1 MASVLSCTV
10 WFPSMLSL
18 GSLPVTSFGSV
29 ALRPPSCRKSPC
41 GPLRST
47 CTRSGLAFMPPRRN
61 QPKEVPAMA
70 KATTTTAQ
78 AEKKPATGI
87 NLVRIGGRLA
97 ADPELRHS
105 ANGLAHC
112 KLRVADNTGK
122 VAQFHPV
129 VIFEQLAEQAAESF
143 KKG

>member
-1 MASVLSCTV
+1 
-10 WFPSMLSL
+10 
-18 GSLPVTSFGSV
+18 
-29 ALRPPSCRKSPC
+29 
-41 GPLRST
+41 
-47 CTRSGLAFMPPRRN
+47 
-61 QPKEVPAMA
+61 MA

-78 AEKKPATGI
+78 AEKKTAKDI

-112 KLRVADNTGK
+112 KLRVAENTGK

-129 VIFEQLAEQAAESF
+129 VIFEQLAEQAADSF
-143 KKG
+143 KKGDGILVEGRLRNRSYQVEDGSKRYVTEVIAAKIEPLEL